1 MNFGTLRKGLSLF
14 PSLLCCI
21 ALKINGEI
29 LRLQCKSYANFS
41 ITKLDAALQGSVI
54 ATFLF
59 TTEDECKSKCLM
71 NLQCKSYNKET
82 NGDMKCELNDK
93 TTEDWKDNVT
103 VSRRLGWTFRS
114 TNYSFPRV
122 SLALKVAGYN

>member
-1 MNFGTLRKGLSLF
+1 MLYKGLLSF
-14 PSLLCCI
+14 PSFLCCI
-21 ALKINGEI
+21 ALTINGEI
-29 LRLQCKSYANFS
+29 LRLQCKRYANFS
-41 ITKLDAALQGSVI
+41 IVKHDAALQGSVI

-59 TTEDECKSKCLM
+59 TTENECKSKCLM

-93 TTEDWKDNVT
+93 TTEDWKDYVT

-114 TNYSFPRV
+114 TNYSFPQVR
-122 SLALKVAGYN
+122 LALKVTFYY